1 MFNDFSR
8 RSLLKVSAAALAA
21 GMMPR
26 IARAQS
32 SKVIRAVMHAPLR
45 ATDPLINTAWTGR
58 NHGLNIYDTLF
69 STDSKF
75 QVRPQ
80 MVEAYQVSA
89 DKLTYTF
96 RLRSGL
102 KFHDGAPVTSA
113 DVIPS
118 LQRWT
123 KRDTMGSRM
132 MGFVAELKPV
142 DERTFQMVLKSPY
155 GQVLQTLAKPSSI
168 MPFIMP
174 ARLAAQAPDQ
184 PVTEFVGSGPFRF
197 IASEFRPGNR
207 AVYERN
213 ADYVSR
219 DEPSDGLA
227 GGKIVKIDRY
237 EWISMPDFQTAANAL
252 INKEIDFLEAA
263 PHDILPSLIA
273 AKDVTVAD
281 YNPLGFM
288 SVVRMNWLTEPFNK
302 QEIRQAVM
310 YASDQADWLDAQVGN
325 PEYYQAS
332 AAMFGVTTPLAS
344 EVGWNTKP
352 DIARA
357 KDLLKKGGYKGE
369 KVVMLQGT
377 DSPLLSGSSTV
388 TAQKLRA
395 VGMNV
400 EVQTMDWGSLLARR
414 VKQDSTAN
422 GGWSMT
428 HWVTTTT
435 ELMNPLA
442 STVLDTR
449 GKNGGFF
456 GWPED
461 TEIES
466 LRNKF
471 ALEPEAAAQKTVAE
485 AIQKRAYDVMT
496 HIPGGQF
503 RQPVSHSKA
512 LKDIVRAPAPL
523 FWNVEKTA

>member
-1 MFNDFSR
+1 
-8 RSLLKVSAAALAA
+8 
-21 GMMPR
+21 
-26 IARAQS
+26 
-32 SKVIRAVMHAPLR
+32 
-45 ATDPLINTAWTGR
+45 
-58 NHGLNIYDTLF
+58 
-69 STDSKF
+69 
-75 QVRPQ
+75 
-80 MVEAYQVSA
+80 
-89 DKLTYTF
+89 
-96 RLRSGL
+96 
-102 KFHDGAPVTSA
+102 
-113 DVIPS
+113 
-118 LQRWT
+118 
-123 KRDTMGSRM
+123 
-132 MGFVAELKPV
+132 
-142 DERTFQMVLKSPY
+142 
-155 GQVLQTLAKPSSI
+155 
-168 MPFIMP
+168 
-174 ARLAAQAPDQ
+174 
-184 PVTEFVGSGPFRF
+184 
-197 IASEFRPGNR
+197 
-207 AVYERN
+207 
-213 ADYVSR
+213 
-219 DEPSDGLA
+219 
-227 GGKIVKIDRY
+227 
-237 EWISMPDFQTAANAL
+237 
-252 INKEIDFLEAA
+252 
-263 PHDILPSLIA
+263 
-273 AKDVTVAD
+273 
-281 YNPLGFM
+281 
-288 SVVRMNWLTEPFNK
+288 MNWLTEPFNK

-344 EVGWNTKP
+344 EVGWNTRP

-395 VGMNV
+395 IGMNV
-400 EVQTMDWGSLLARR
+400 EVQTMDWGSVLARR

-461 TEIES
+461 VEIES

-512 LKDIVRAPAPL
+512 LKNIVHAPAPL

>member
-1 MFNDFSR
+1 
-8 RSLLKVSAAALAA
+8 
-21 GMMPR
+21 
-26 IARAQS
+26 
-32 SKVIRAVMHAPLR
+32 
-45 ATDPLINTAWTGR
+45 
-58 NHGLNIYDTLF
+58 
-69 STDSKF
+69 
-75 QVRPQ
+75 
-80 MVEAYQVSA
+80 
-89 DKLTYTF
+89 
-96 RLRSGL
+96 
-102 KFHDGAPVTSA
+102 
-113 DVIPS
+113 
-118 LQRWT
+118 
-123 KRDTMGSRM
+123 
-132 MGFVAELKPV
+132 
-142 DERTFQMVLKSPY
+142 
-155 GQVLQTLAKPSSI
+155 

-263 PHDILPSLIA
+263 PHDILPSLAA
-273 AKDVTVAD
+273 AKDVVVAD

-288 SVVRMNWLTEPFNK
+288 SVCRMNWQSEPFNRP
-302 QEIRQAVM
+302 EIRQAVM
-310 YASDQADWLDAQVGN
+310 YASDQTDWLDAQVGN
-325 PEYYQAS
+325 PEYYQTS

-357 KDLLKKGGYKGE
+357 KELLKKGGYKGE
-369 KVVMLQGT
+369 KVVMLQAT

-395 VGMNV
+395 IGMNV

-442 STVLDTR
+442 NTLLDTR
-449 GKNGGFF
+449 GKAGGFF

-461 TEIES
+461 TEVEG
-466 LRNKF
+466 LRNTF
-471 ALEPEAAAQKTVAE
+471 ALEPSADAQKTVAE

-512 LKDIVRAPAPL
+512 LKDIVKAPAPL